1 MTYTITHRQGT
12 YYGEADTMDIIEAHT
27 EDGQLA
33 AELYITLTHRMIANI
48 ETKPAFQREGLATA
62 LVQYAIDNDIEVY
75 HAPVEFRTVEG
86 NAFAQSCD
94 IIDELDM
101 DDELAAEY
109 GYEIAA

>member
-12 YYGEADTMDIIEAHT
+12 YYGEADMMDIIEAHT

-48 ETKPAFQREGLATA
+48 ETKPNFQREGLATA
-62 LVQYAIDNDIEVY
+62 LVQYAVDNDIEVY
-75 HAPVEFRTVEG
+75 HAPVEFRTAEG
-86 NAFAQSCD
+86 DAFAQACD
-94 IIDELDM
+94 IIDELEM
-101 DDELAAEY
+101 DDELATEY